1 MRKKRNHISTVGLA
15 LEPDSSS
22 TLEVCVG
29 FRAGGLGWCI
39 SIRAVLLQMCSDGGK
54 KCSREKQNRLEA
66 KQDREGNRV
75 ASVSEQKLFVIA
87 AVVSTELRRT
97 SDWTI

>member
-1 MRKKRNHISTVGLA
+1 MSAFVREA
-15 LEPDSSS
+15 W
-22 TLEVCVG
+22 
-29 FRAGGLGWCI
+29 GGAFLYVQYCCKC
-39 SIRAVLLQMCSDGGK
+39 APMVGK